1 MSLFAPKPAQSTGFG
16 QQGTSSIFGQ
26 PAASTTTPAA
36 GSNIFGQAL
45 QGQQNQQQQQQQQQ
59 QPQQSTNAFGG
70 TSSLFG
76 QPQQQQQQQQQPSF
90 TASNPFQN
98 LSGQQQ
104 QQEAYPQNLQQQ
116 QQQQQQQQPQQQSQ
130 LGASTQPN
138 FRTSLWQPG
147 QDSTHQ
153 KPITDQCVSI
163 FQKWNPTSSDTVFKH
178 YFYNKVDE
186 AQVPFY
192 QPGPN
197 EDPREWEQAVRD
209 KPGAGYVPVLATGF
223 MHMAERLKSQ
233 RYNLSQLN
241 NALHQINASLDAI
254 LSKHDLETS
263 VRALNAKRKHA
274 LLRQRCIAIATKVQ
288 VLRNRGYALD
298 TDEDELKSKLEAL
311 DRGLADPSLS
321 ARNEEL
327 WSRLIMLR
335 NHADTLRDEINQR
348 GGLGGEVIS
357 EEAEA
362 RAKKLLE
369 DYDKQ
374 LQALKGMVEKV
385 KEDYDEWEQERNP
398 TDAR

>member
-1 MSLFAPKPAQSTGFG
+1 
-16 QQGTSSIFGQ
+16 
-26 PAASTTTPAA
+26 
-36 GSNIFGQAL
+36 
-45 QGQQNQQQQQQQQQ
+45 
-59 QPQQSTNAFGG
+59 
-70 TSSLFG
+70 
-76 QPQQQQQQQQQPSF
+76 
-90 TASNPFQN
+90 
-98 LSGQQQ
+98 
-104 QQEAYPQNLQQQ
+104 
-116 QQQQQQQQPQQQSQ
+116 
-130 LGASTQPN
+130 
-138 FRTSLWQPG
+138 
-147 QDSTHQ
+147 
-153 KPITDQCVSI
+153 
-163 FQKWNPTSSDTVFKH
+163 
-178 YFYNKVDE
+178 
-186 AQVPFY
+186 
-192 QPGPN
+192 
-197 EDPREWEQAVRD
+197 
-209 KPGAGYVPVLATGF
+209 

-348 GGLGGEVIS
+348 GGLSGEVIS

-362 RAKKLLE
+362 RAKKVRFQCMPCGTFDLLTWT
-369 DYDKQ
+369 Y
-374 LQALKGMVEKV
+374 
-385 KEDYDEWEQERNP
+385 
-398 TDAR
+398 

>member
-1 MSLFAPKPAQSTGFG
+1 MSLFGSQPAQSTGFG
-16 QQGTSSIFGQ
+16 QQNNTSSVFGQ
-26 PAASTTTPAA
+26 PAASTNT
-36 GSNIFGQAL
+36 GSSVFGQAL
-45 QGQQNQQQQQQQQQ
+45 GQQQQQQQQ
-59 QPQQSTNAFGG
+59 QPQQQAQQSTNAFA

-76 QPQQQQQQQQQPSF
+76 QPQQQQQQQQPQQSSF
-90 TASNPFQN
+90 ATGSPFQ
-98 LSGQQQ
+98 
-104 QQEAYPQNLQQQ
+104 PLQQQ
-116 QQQQQQQQPQQQSQ
+116 QQQQQIGQQQQQQGQQPQ
-130 LGASTQPN
+130 LGNSTQQN

-153 KPITDQCVSI
+153 KPITEQCVSI
-163 FQKWNPTSSDTVFKH
+163 FQKWNPTSPDTVFKH

-233 RYNLSQLN
+233 RINLSQLN
-241 NALHQINASLDAI
+241 NALHQINSSLDAI

-274 LLRQRCIAIATKVQ
+274 LLRQRCIAIAAKVQ

-348 GGLGGEVIS
+348 GGVSGDGIS

-385 KEDYDEWEQERNP
+385 KEDYDEWEKERNP
-398 TDAR
+398 TASDAR

>member
-1 MSLFAPKPAQSTGFG
+1 MSLFATKPAGATGFG
-16 QQGTSSIFGQ
+16 QQQGTSSIFGQ

-36 GSNIFGQAL
+36 GSSLFGQP
-45 QGQQNQQQQQQQQQ
+45 QGQQQQQQ
-59 QPQQSTNAFGG
+59 QPQQSSTPFG

-76 QPQQQQQQQQQPSF
+76 AP
-90 TASNPFQN
+90 
-98 LSGQQQ
+98 
-104 QQEAYPQNLQQQ
+104 QQQ
-116 QQQQQQQQPQQQSQ
+116 QQQQQQQQTPF
-130 LGASTQPN
+130 GRAH
-138 FRTSLWQPG
+138 TSWQT
-147 QDSTHQ
+147 DQ
-153 KPITDQCVSI
+153 KPITEQCVSI

-209 KPGAGYVPVLATGF
+209 KPGPGYVPVLATGF
-223 MHMAERLKSQ
+223 VHMAERLKTQ

-348 GGLGGEVIS
+348 GGLSGDGIS

-385 KEDYDEWEQERNP
+385 KEDYDEWEKERNP
-398 TDAR
+398 ASDAR

>member
-1 MSLFAPKPAQSTGFG
+1 MSLFATKPAGATGFG
-16 QQGTSSIFGQ
+16 QQQGTSSIFGQ

-36 GSNIFGQAL
+36 GSSIFGQP
-45 QGQQNQQQQQQQQQ
+45 QGQQQQQQQ
-59 QPQQSTNAFGG
+59 QPQQSTNAFG

-76 QPQQQQQQQQQPSF
+76 QPQQQQQQQQPSF
-90 TASNPFQN
+90 GASNPFQP
-98 LSGQQQ
+98 LTEQQQ
-104 QQEAYPQNLQQQ
+104 QAYHQHFQQQ
-116 QQQQQQQQPQQQSQ
+116 QQQQQQQSQQQPQ
-130 LGASTQPN
+130 LGASTQN

-153 KPITDQCVSI
+153 KPITEQCVAI

-209 KPGAGYVPVLATGF
+209 KPGPGYVPVLATGF
-223 MHMAERLKSQ
+223 VHMAERLKTQ

-348 GGLGGEVIS
+348 GGLSGDGIS

-398 TDAR
+398 ASDAR